1 MLARASLFVAVPVLV
16 VLAVCFVGGYRPI
29 CPVVLVVVV
38 VLFAFVDF
46 ALTSQAILFRPDF
59 FCHCL
64 LFHLYLGKLPR
75 HMCLFA
81 VVLVA
86 RVVPALPAVQIV
98 FLVLVVFVVV
108 VPFVVLG
115 VPGLFVTPFPLPGLY
130 RPTSLSESVGMQ
142 FVS

>member
-29 CPVVLVVVV
+29 CLVVLVVVV

-46 ALTSQAILFRPDF
+46 ALTSQAILSRPDF
-59 FCHCL
+59 VCHCP

-86 RVVPALPAVQIV
+86 RIVPVLPAVPIF
-98 FLVLVVFVVV
+98 FLALVVFVVL

-115 VPGLFVTPFPLPGLY
+115 VPGLF
-130 RPTSLSESVGMQ
+130 
-142 FVS
+142 